1 MPEADEVLVRT
12 TAHLSDLLSP
22 LTAHCSTYEPLYTA
36 TTTFSS
42 TYRKGRAA
50 TLPTL
55 SATSLGRG

>member
-22 LTAHCSTYEPLYTA
+22 LTAHCSTYEPRYTLYTA
-36 TTTFSS
+36 TT

>member
-36 TTTFSS
+36 TTT
-42 TYRKGRAA
+42 YRKGRAA